1 MNKLYEWLNDLQKQ
15 GFESI
20 IIVEVLNKIAQIQRD
35 NRVRR
40 GLAARRKQ
48 NS

>member
-1 MNKLYEWLNDLQKQ
+1 MNELYKWLEDLQIQ

-20 IIVEVLNKIAQIQRD
+20 MIIEVLNKIAQIQRN

-40 GLAARRKQ
+40 GLVVRRKQ
-48 NS
+48 DS

>member
-1 MNKLYEWLNDLQKQ
+1 MNELYKWLEDLQKQ
-15 GFESI
+15 GFEAI
-20 IIVEVLNKIAQIQRD
+20 IIIEVLNKIAQIQRN

-40 GLAARRKQ
+40 GLAVRRKQ

>member
-1 MNKLYEWLNDLQKQ
+1 MNELYKWLDDLQKQ

-20 IIVEVLNKIAQIQRD
+20 IIVEVLNKIAEIQRN

-40 GLAARRKQ
+40 GLAVRRKQ

>member
-1 MNKLYEWLNDLQKQ
+1 MNKLYKWLDDLQKQ

-20 IIVEVLNKIAQIQRD
+20 IIVEVLNKIAEIQRN

-40 GLAARRKQ
+40 GLAVRRKQ

>member
-1 MNKLYEWLNDLQKQ
+1 MNELYKWLDDLQKQ

-20 IIVEVLNKIAQIQRD
+20 IIIEVLNKIAQIQRN

-40 GLAARRKQ
+40 GLAVRRKQ

>member
-1 MNKLYEWLNDLQKQ
+1 MNELYKWLNDLQKQ

-20 IIVEVLNKIAQIQRD
+20 IIIKVLNKIAQIQRN
-35 NRVRR
+35 NRGRR
-40 GLAARRKQ
+40 GLAVRRKQ

>member
-1 MNKLYEWLNDLQKQ
+1 MDELYKWLEDLQKQ

-20 IIVEVLNKIAQIQRD
+20 IIVEVLNKITQIQRN

-40 GLAARRKQ
+40 FK
-48 NS
+48 

>member
-1 MNKLYEWLNDLQKQ
+1 MNELYKWLDDLQKQ

-20 IIVEVLNKIAQIQRD
+20 MIIEVLNKIVQIQRD

-40 GLAARRKQ
+40 FKR
-48 NS
+48 